1 MKINILLRN
10 VNAALARVHV
20 LGADAELL
28 AGAIRSINNCV
39 DAIEKVQMEGGEN
52 GNENH
57 DEQGQDA

>member
-28 AGAIRSINNCV
+28 AGAMRSINDCV
-39 DAIEKVQMEGGEN
+39 DAIEKVQMEEN

>member
-28 AGAIRSINNCV
+28 AGAMQSINNCV
-39 DAIEKVQMEGGEN
+39 DAIEKAQKEEIE
-52 GNENH
+52 NENH

>member
-28 AGAIRSINNCV
+28 AGAMRSINNCV
-39 DAIEKVQMEGGEN
+39 DAIEKVQRRESE
-52 GNENH
+52 NENR

>member
-28 AGAIRSINNCV
+28 AGAMQSINNCV
-39 DAIEKVQMEGGEN
+39 DAIEKAQKEEE
-52 GNENH
+52 NENH
-57 DEQGQDA
+57 DEQGQGA

>member
-28 AGAIRSINNCV
+28 AGAMQSINNCV
-39 DAIEKVQMEGGEN
+39 DAIEKAQKEESE
-52 GNENH
+52 NENH

>member
-10 VNAALARVHV
+10 ANAALARVHV

-28 AGAIRSINNCV
+28 AGAMQSINNCV
-39 DAIEKVQMEGGEN
+39 DAIEKAQKEEE
-52 GNENH
+52 NENH

>member
-1 MKINILLRN
+1 MKINVLLRN

-28 AGAIRSINNCV
+28 AGAMRSINDCV
-39 DAIEKVQMEGGEN
+39 DAIEKAQKEEIE
-52 GNENH
+52 NENH

>member
-28 AGAIRSINNCV
+28 AGAMRSINNCI
-39 DAIEKVQMEGGEN
+39 DAIEKVQREEIE
-52 GNENH
+52 NENH

>member
-28 AGAIRSINNCV
+28 AGAMRSINDCV
-39 DAIEKVQMEGGEN
+39 DAIEKVQREEN
-52 GNENH
+52 ENENH

>member
-28 AGAIRSINNCV
+28 AGVMQSINNCV
-39 DAIEKVQMEGGEN
+39 DAIEKAQKEEE
-52 GNENH
+52 NENH

>member
-28 AGAIRSINNCV
+28 AGAMQSINNCV
-39 DAIEKVQMEGGEN
+39 DAIEKVQREESE
-52 GNENH
+52 NENR

>member
-28 AGAIRSINNCV
+28 AGAMRSINNCV
-39 DAIEKVQMEGGEN
+39 DAIEKVQREEI
-52 GNENH
+52 ESANH

>member
-28 AGAIRSINNCV
+28 AGAMRSINDCV
-39 DAIEKVQMEGGEN
+39 DAIEKVQMEEKE
-52 GNENH
+52 NENH
-57 DEQGQDA
+57 DEQGQDV

>member
-28 AGAIRSINNCV
+28 AGAMRSINNCV
-39 DAIEKVQMEGGEN
+39 DAIEKAQKEEE
-52 GNENH
+52 NENN

>member
-10 VNAALARVHV
+10 VNAALSRVHV

-28 AGAIRSINNCV
+28 AGAMRSINNCV
-39 DAIEKVQMEGGEN
+39 DAIEKVQMEEN

>member
-28 AGAIRSINNCV
+28 AGAMQSINNCV
-39 DAIEKVQMEGGEN
+39 EAIEKAQKEEE
-52 GNENH
+52 NENH
-57 DEQGQDA
+57 DEQGQDS

>member
-28 AGAIRSINNCV
+28 AGAMQSINNCV
-39 DAIEKVQMEGGEN
+39 DAIEKAQKEEEH
-52 GNENH
+52 ENH

>member
-28 AGAIRSINNCV
+28 AGAMRSINNCV
-39 DAIEKVQMEGGEN
+39 DAIEKVQKEES
-52 GNENH
+52 GNENR
-57 DEQGQDA
+57 DEQGQEA

>member
-28 AGAIRSINNCV
+28 AGVMQSINNCV
-39 DAIEKVQMEGGEN
+39 DAIEKVQREESE
-52 GNENH
+52 NENR

>member
-1 MKINILLRN
+1 MKINIILHN

-28 AGAIRSINNCV
+28 AGAMRSINNCV
-39 DAIEKVQMEGGEN
+39 DAIEKVQREEIE
-52 GNENH
+52 NENH

>member
-10 VNAALARVHV
+10 VNAALSRVHV

-28 AGAIRSINNCV
+28 AGAMRSINNCV
-39 DAIEKVQMEGGEN
+39 DAIEKVQMEEN
-52 GNENH
+52 GDENH

>member
-28 AGAIRSINNCV
+28 AGAMRSINKCV
-39 DAIEKVQMEGGEN
+39 DAIEKVQREEIE
-52 GNENH
+52 NENH
-57 DEQGQDA
+57 DEQGQDV

>member
-10 VNAALARVHV
+10 VNAALACVHV

-28 AGAIRSINNCV
+28 AGAMQSINNCV
-39 DAIEKVQMEGGEN
+39 DAIEKAQKEEE
-52 GNENH
+52 NENH

>member
-28 AGAIRSINNCV
+28 AGAMRSINDCV
-39 DAIEKVQMEGGEN
+39 DAIEKAQKEEE
-52 GNENH
+52 NENH
-57 DEQGQDA
+57 DEQGQGA

>member
-28 AGAIRSINNCV
+28 AGAMRSINNCV
-39 DAIEKVQMEGGEN
+39 DAIEKIQKEEAE
-52 GNENH
+52 NENH
-57 DEQGQDA
+57 DEQGQDV

>member
-28 AGAIRSINNCV
+28 AGAIRSINSCV
-39 DAIEKVQMEGGEN
+39 DAIEKIQKEEAE
-52 GNENH
+52 NENH
-57 DEQGQDA
+57 DKQGQDV

>member
-28 AGAIRSINNCV
+28 AGAMRSINNCV
-39 DAIEKVQMEGGEN
+39 DAIEKVQMEEN
-52 GNENH
+52 GDENH

>member
-28 AGAIRSINNCV
+28 AGAMRSINDCV
-39 DAIEKVQMEGGEN
+39 DAIEKTQKEEE
-52 GNENH
+52 NENH

>member
-28 AGAIRSINNCV
+28 AGAMRSINNCV
-39 DAIEKVQMEGGEN
+39 DAIEKVQMEEDK
-52 GNENH
+52 NENH
-57 DEQGQDA
+57 DE

>member
-28 AGAIRSINNCV
+28 AGAMRSINNCV
-39 DAIEKVQMEGGEN
+39 DAIEKVQREEIE
-52 GNENH
+52 NENH
-57 DEQGQDA
+57 DEQRQDA

>member
-20 LGADAELL
+20 LGAEAELL
-28 AGAIRSINNCV
+28 AGAMQSINNCV
-39 DAIEKVQMEGGEN
+39 DAIEKAQKEEE
-52 GNENH
+52 NENH

>member
-28 AGAIRSINNCV
+28 AGAMRSINNCV
-39 DAIEKVQMEGGEN
+39 YAIEKAQKEEE
-52 GNENH
+52 NENH